1 MRKKYKTKP
10 LTIIKKIA
18 HYLNDISKHC
28 STSAVILAGG
38 KSVRMDNVS
47 KQLIDIC
54 GKPVIIH
61 SALAFEKCDE
71 ISEIII
77 VCSPQEQPI
86 IEEQIK
92 KHNITKF
99 RGFAVG
105 GETRFESS
113 KNGFLAV
120 NPKSE
125 LVAIHD
131 AARCLVTPENI
142 CNVIKMA
149 KKHGAAIAATP
160 SIDTVKVVDESG
172 LIKTTVDRKNVWN
185 AQTPQVF
192 IKSMI
197 EVGLFHERENDFL
210 PTDDSML
217 VETLGFKVCPV
228 DCGRDNVKITYPS
241 DVEFAR
247 TILSK
252 RKGDRDEI

>member
-1 MRKKYKTKP
+1 MKKKNTSKP
-10 LTIIKKIA
+10 LAVINKIA
-18 HYLNDISKHC
+18 RYLNKISTQC
-28 STSAVILAGG
+28 STSAIILAGG

-61 SALAFEKCDE
+61 SALAFERCDE

-99 RGFAVG
+99 KGFAFG
-105 GETRFESS
+105 GETRFDSS

-120 NPKSE
+120 DPKSE

-131 AARCLVTPENI
+131 AARCLITPESI
-142 CNVIKMA
+142 CNVIKAA

-160 SIDTVKVVDESG
+160 SIDTVKIVDESG

-185 AQTPQVF
+185 AQTPQGF
-192 IKSMI
+192 IRPMI
-197 EVGLFHERENDFL
+197 EVGLFYEREKDFL

-228 DCGRDNVKITYPS
+228 DCGRENVKITYPS

-247 TILSK
+247 TILSS
-252 RKGDRDEI
+252 RKGDHDEI

>member
-1 MRKKYKTKP
+1 M
-10 LTIIKKIA
+10 
-18 HYLNDISKHC
+18 
-28 STSAVILAGG
+28 
-38 KSVRMDNVS
+38 RMDNVS

-77 VCSPQEQPI
+77 VCSPQERPI

-99 RGFAVG
+99 RGFAAG

-113 KNGFLAV
+113 KNGFLV
-120 NPKSE
+120 VDPKSKF
-125 LVAIHD
+125 VAIHD
-131 AARCLVTPENI
+131 AARCLITPESI
-142 CNVIKMA
+142 RNVINSA

-160 SIDTVKVVDESG
+160 SIDTVKIVDEAG

-192 IKSMI
+192 IRPMI
-197 EVGLFHERENDFL
+197 EVGLFYEREKDFL

-241 DVEFAR
+241 DVEFAK
-247 TILSK
+247 TIISS

>member
-1 MRKKYKTKP
+1 MKKKHKATPIK
-10 LTIIKKIA
+10 IINRISRC
-18 HYLNDISKHC
+18 LNSISKHC
-28 STSAVILAGG
+28 GTSAVILAGG

-71 ISEIII
+71 ISEIIV
-77 VCSPQEQPI
+77 VCSLQEQPI

-99 RGFAVG
+99 KGFAVG
-105 GETRFESS
+105 GETRYESS
-113 KNGFLAV
+113 KNGFLAID
-120 NPKSE
+120 PKSE

-131 AARCLVTPENI
+131 AARCLITPESI
-142 CNVIKMA
+142 CNVIKAA

-160 SIDTVKVVDESG
+160 SVDTVKIVDEAG

-192 IKSMI
+192 IKPMI
-197 EVGLFHERENDFL
+197 EVGLFYEREKDFL

-228 DCGRDNVKITYPS
+228 DCGKDNIKITYPS
-241 DVEFAR
+241 DVEIAK
-247 TILSK
+247 TILSG
-252 RKGDRDEI
+252 RKGDHNEF

>member
-1 MRKKYKTKP
+1 MKRKNNATP
-10 LTIIKKIA
+10 IAVINKIA
-18 HYLNDISKHC
+18 RYLNKISKHC
-28 STSAVILAGG
+28 STSAIILAGG

-86 IEEQIK
+86 IEKQIQ
-92 KHNITKF
+92 KHKITKF
-99 RGFAVG
+99 KGFAVG
-105 GETRFESS
+105 GETRFDSS

-120 NPKSE
+120 DPKAE

-131 AARCLVTPENI
+131 AARCLITPESI
-142 CNVIKMA
+142 CNVIKAA
-149 KKHGAAIAATP
+149 KKYGGAIAATP
-160 SIDTVKVVDESG
+160 SIDTVKIVDETG
-172 LIKTTVDRKNVWN
+172 LIKTTVDRKTVWN

-192 IKSMI
+192 IRPMI
-197 EVGLFHERENDFL
+197 EVGLFYEREKDFV

-228 DCGRDNVKITYPS
+228 DCGKDNIKITYPS
-241 DVEFAR
+241 DVKFAQ
-247 TILSK
+247 TIISC
-252 RKGDRDEI
+252 RKGD

>member
-1 MRKKYKTKP
+1 M
-10 LTIIKKIA
+10 
-18 HYLNDISKHC
+18 
-28 STSAVILAGG
+28 
-38 KSVRMDNVS
+38 RMDNVS

-113 KNGFLAV
+113 KNGFLV
-120 NPKSE
+120 VDPKSKF
-125 LVAIHD
+125 VAIHD
-131 AARCLVTPENI
+131 AARCLITPESI
-142 CNVIKMA
+142 RNVINSA

-160 SIDTVKVVDESG
+160 SIDTVKIVDEAG
-172 LIKTTVDRKNVWN
+172 LINTTVDRKNVWN

-192 IKSMI
+192 IKPMI
-197 EVGLFHERENDFL
+197 EVGLFYEREKDFL

-241 DVEFAR
+241 DVEFAK
-247 TILSK
+247 TIISS

>member
-1 MRKKYKTKP
+1 
-10 LTIIKKIA
+10 
-18 HYLNDISKHC
+18 
-28 STSAVILAGG
+28 
-38 KSVRMDNVS
+38 
-47 KQLIDIC
+47 
-54 GKPVIIH
+54 
-61 SALAFEKCDE
+61 
-71 ISEIII
+71 
-77 VCSPQEQPI
+77 
-86 IEEQIK
+86 
-92 KHNITKF
+92 
-99 RGFAVG
+99 
-105 GETRFESS
+105 
-113 KNGFLAV
+113 
-120 NPKSE
+120 
-125 LVAIHD
+125 
-131 AARCLVTPENI
+131 
-142 CNVIKMA
+142 MA
-149 KKHGAAIAATP
+149 KKHGAAIAAAP

-192 IKSMI
+192 IKPMI